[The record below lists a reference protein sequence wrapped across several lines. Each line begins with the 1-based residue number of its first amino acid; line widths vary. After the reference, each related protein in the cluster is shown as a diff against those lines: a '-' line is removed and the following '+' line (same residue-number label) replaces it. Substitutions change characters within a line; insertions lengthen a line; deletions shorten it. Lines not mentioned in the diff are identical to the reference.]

1 MLRLW
6 LANPSRAIR
15 ITRGHPQPPNCP
27 AWEDGQRGYFCGIE
41 VAENHEGPV
50 PVGRCCERIE
60 AGEFAVFHHPAYDF
74 EGEDAQVFA
83 ALHAAMEAWKPGN
96 RGFAPDDTRPTYQR
110 HGSDTFGQV
119 FCRPVKRA

>member
-1 MLRLW
+1 M
-6 LANPSRAIR
+6 AGQPIEGNPD
-15 ITRGHPQPPNCP
+15 H
-27 AWEDGQRGYFCGIE
+27 AWPSAATQLPCVGGWPGGYFCGIE

-83 ALHAAMEAWKPGN
+83 ALHAAMEAWKSEN